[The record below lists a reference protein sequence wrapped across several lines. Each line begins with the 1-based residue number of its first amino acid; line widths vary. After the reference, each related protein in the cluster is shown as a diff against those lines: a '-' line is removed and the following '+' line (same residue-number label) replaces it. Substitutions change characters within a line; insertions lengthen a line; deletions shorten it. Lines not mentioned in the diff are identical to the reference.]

1 MVSGLWRRSAR
12 AARARV
18 AFLLPLACPQPAPVA
33 SPSDLPPGHLFFQ
46 SYGTEQGIQN
56 LADHAFGQ
64 DAEGFLWIGS
74 QEGLFR
80 YDGTRFERYG
90 IEDGLPS
97 AYVGAIYAVPDGRL
111 LVGTWRGVAA
121 WEGGRW
127 RAIGADAGLPQA
139 TINTI
144 VSGPNSRVWVASKA
158 GAFREASPGRF
169 EPVPGLPPGEVTG
182 LWIDPD
188 GSAFIGQDSA
198 LHRLDPGGE
207 LRTWGAE
214 AGLGPGPVTG
224 VARDGAGLLWLHSR
238 SRLWV
243 MGEDGDI
250 EDRTCLLP
258 TGSSEGGLALD
269 RAQNVLVPTARGVLR
284 IGRDVAEIINH
295 QRGLPT
301 DESFAAF
308 EDREGSLW
316 IASVGVHRLRGRGL
330 WAAYTIAEGL
340 PNNVIYSISRGP
352 DGRLWAGTDDG
363 LARSGESGFR
373 LVPGTEGHSFRALVW
388 APDGALWGGG
398 SPGKLLRIDPASLAI
413 RSYGPAEG
421 LRGAQI
427 MGFTRD
433 REGRFWV
440 GMRGGGVLRGSEAA
454 DGQGLRFEPFPLPG
468 GKPDEEIDW
477 VMLDD
482 RGRVLAAGEHGLAVI
497 EGDRARRITTAD
509 GLRSDHV
516 MGVIQRRSG
525 EICVEYFEALGMS
538 CFRDAGS
545 GASAGGAVSSA
556 SAGGAVSG
564 ASAGGAV
571 SGASGMRHLG
581 TKEGL
586 PSDKVYFMG
595 EDSRDRLWLGT
606 AVGVAVLEG
615 STVIDTFRQ
624 SDGTPGD
631 DSDTMAF
638 WADADG
644 DVWIGTSTGL
654 GRFAGARY
662 RGPPEPPR
670 SRIAAASFGD
680 ARLLEP
686 FPESVRV
693 PHGSGP
699 LSVRFSAQSFVN
711 EARVTQEVRLVGLED
726 TWRAAV
732 GREERYGALAP
743 RGYRFEVR
751 ARFANGAPGPVAALS
766 FEILPAW
773 WQTLWARGLALA
785 ALAGA
790 LIGGVR
796 LRLRSLS
803 KKNEELER
811 VVAART
817 SELRAA
823 QERVAEAEKLSAL
836 GRLLA
841 QLSHELN
848 NPINVISNNIEPMR
862 AYLDEL
868 SAALAALRPIIEEA
882 PGAREKLDRLWSDL
896 EIDFVTDDFRKA
908 LNVVATATGRVR
920 GIHAD
925 LRTFMHGGVPEMA
938 RGDLAAAA
946 REAVEMAARGLP
958 PGVSVVERYE
968 EVPEVSF
975 HAGQISQVLMN
986 LLQNAADAVGAE
998 GTITVTAR
1006 ADDGFVEVAVEDSGP
1021 GIPEPLRTRVFEP
1034 FFTTKDVGKG
1044 TGLGLSISRE
1054 IVKNH
1059 GGTIEL
1065 QAPPSGGARFVL
1077 RLPLGA
1083 S

>member
-1 MVSGLWRRSAR
+1 MISELWQRSAR
-12 AARARV
+12 AARLRV
-18 AFLLPLACPQPAPVA
+18 AFLLPLACPQPAPVT

-64 DAEGFLWIGS
+64 DEGGFLWIGS

-80 YDGTRFERYG
+80 YDGARFERYG
-90 IEDGLPS
+90 LEEGLPS
-97 AYVGAIYAVPDGRL
+97 TYVGAIYAVPDGRL
-111 LVGTWRGVAA
+111 FVGTWRGLAA
-121 WEGGRW
+121 WDRGRFK
-127 RAIGADAGLPQA
+127 AIGAEAGLPQA

-144 VSGPNSRVWVASKA
+144 GSGPESQVWVASKA
-158 GAFREASPGRF
+158 GAFRETAPGRF
-169 EPVPGLPPGEVTG
+169 EPVSAIPPGEATG
-182 LWIDPD
+182 IWIDPD
-188 GSAFIGQDSA
+188 GSAFIGQESA
-198 LHRLDPGGE
+198 LHRLGAGGE
-207 LRTWGAE
+207 LQTWGAE
-214 AGLGPGPVTG
+214 AGLGPGPITG
-224 VARDGAGLLWLHSR
+224 VVRDGAGLLWLHSR

-243 MGEDGDI
+243 MGEDGVI

-258 TGSSEGGLALD
+258 TGSSEGSLALD
-269 RAQNVLVPTARGVLR
+269 RSQNVLVPTARGVLR

-316 IASVGVHRLRGRGL
+316 VASVGVHRLRGRGL

-373 LVPGTEGHSFRALVW
+373 AVPGTEGHSFRALVW
-388 APDGALWGGG
+388 APDGSLWGGG
-398 SPGKLLRIDPASLAI
+398 SPGRLLRIDPASLAI

-421 LRGAQI
+421 LKGAQI

-440 GMRGGGVLRGSEAA
+440 GMRGGGVLRGSEAP
-454 DGQGLRFEPFPLPG
+454 DGQGLRFEPYPLPG

-516 MGVIQRRSG
+516 MGVIQRRRG

-538 CFRDAGS
+538 CFRDTGS
-545 GASAGGAVSSA
+545 GAFD
-556 SAGGAVSG
+556 
-564 ASAGGAV
+564 
-571 SGASGMRHLG
+571 MRHLG
-581 TKEGL
+581 SKEGL

-595 EDSRDRLWLGT
+595 EDSQGRLWLGT

-680 ARLLEP
+680 ARLMEP
-686 FPESVRV
+686 FPEGVRV

-726 TWRAAV
+726 MWRAAV

-743 RGYRFEVR
+743 RSYRFEVR
-751 ARFANGAPGPVAALS
+751 ARFANGAPGPVAALP

-790 LIGGVR
+790 VIGGVR

-811 VVAART
+811 VVATRT

-848 NPINVISNNIEPMR
+848 NPTNVISNNIEPMR

-868 SAALAALRPIIEEA
+868 SAALSALRASAEVA
-882 PGAREKLDRLWSDL
+882 PEAREKIERLWSDL

-908 LNVVATATGRVR
+908 LNVVATASSRVR

-925 LRTFMHGGVPEMA
+925 LRTFMHGGLPEKA
-938 RGDLAAAA
+938 PGDLVMAA

-968 EVPEVSF
+968 EVPEVPF
-975 HAGQISQVLMN
+975 HAGQISQVLAN
-986 LLQNAADAVGAE
+986 LVQNAADAVGAE

-1006 ADDGFVEVAVEDSGP
+1006 ALSGEGFVELTVEDSGP
-1021 GIPEPLRTRVFEP
+1021 GVPEPLRTRVFEP

-1065 QAPPSGGARFVL
+1065 QSPPGGGARFVL
-1077 RLPLGA
+1077 RLPLDA
-1083 S
+1083 P